1 MPLPGVLPR
10 PGAFL
15 QIKMYSR
22 QMSAIIQSLE
32 RLRLAS
38 PDKTAI
44 SGSQQALTWQQL
56 HAAVTTL
63 TPALET
69 CKTLGLCMNNSP
81 AWIVADI
88 CAINAGVT
96 NIPLAVFF
104 SDTQLQHVIADAR
117 IDTVITDQPQRFEAL
132 ATILSRRDIEIAGI
146 PATILQL
153 KTRSAAHCS
162 AAKVTY
168 TSGSTGTPRGVRL
181 GLAAMEVVAGSLATA
196 AEAREQERALVLLP
210 LSILLENIASVYVPI
225 LAGAEII
232 VPDAGELGIQGSS
245 KVDVPAFVAAINRIR
260 PNTLIVPPNLL
271 KLLVGLAQ
279 ERQLPDSFRFIAVG
293 GAPVGTAL
301 LEAAEKA
308 GLPVYQGY
316 GLSECCSVVT
326 VATPQQNRRGS
337 VGKPLPHARV
347 RIDDEG
353 EIHVGGVTFDG
364 YLNESDQDSEELA
377 TGDIG
382 YFDDDGYLFVTG
394 RNRHRIITGYGR
406 NISPEW
412 LESELVAHPSI
423 GQAVVFGDELPALTA
438 VVVPATAMD
447 FDELLAAITQ
457 VNHTLPDYARIDEY
471 ILADQPF
478 TVANSELTAGG
489 TPARNIIK
497 QRYAEQISNLI

>member
-1 MPLPGVLPR
+1 
-10 PGAFL
+10 
-15 QIKMYSR
+15 
-22 QMSAIIQSLE
+22 MSAIIQSLD
-32 RLRLAS
+32 RLRLSS

-44 SGSQQALTWQQL
+44 SGSQQTLTWQQF
-56 HAAVTTL
+56 HAAVMSL
-63 TPALET
+63 TPALDE
-69 CKTLGLCMNNSP
+69 CKTLGLCMHNSP
-81 AWIVADI
+81 AWIVADLS
-88 CAINAGVT
+88 AINAGVT

-104 SDTQLQHVIADAR
+104 SDAQLQHVIADAQ
-117 IDTVITDQPQRFEAL
+117 IDSIITDQPHRIESL
-132 ATILSRRDIEIAGI
+132 ATVLSKRDIEIAGVA
-146 PATILQL
+146 ATILQL
-153 KTRSAAHCS
+153 ETESATHYA

-181 GLAAMEVVAGSLATA
+181 GLAAMETVAASLATA
-196 AEAREQERALVLLP
+196 VEAREQERALVLLP

-225 LAGAEII
+225 LAGAEIM
-232 VPDAGELGIQGSS
+232 VPDASELGIQGSS
-245 KVDVPAFVAAINRIR
+245 KIDVAAFVAAMNRIR

-279 ERQLPDSFRFIAVG
+279 EQQLPDSFRFIAVG

-301 LEAAEKA
+301 LEAADKA

-347 RIDDEG
+347 RIDDNG
-353 EIHVGGVTFDG
+353 EIHVGGVIFAG
-364 YLNESDQDSEELA
+364 YLHESDQGSNELA
-377 TGDIG
+377 TGDLG

-423 GQAVVFGDELPALTA
+423 GQAVVFGDELPSLTA
-438 VVVPATAMD
+438 VVVPATALD
-447 FDELLAAITQ
+447 FDELLAVITQ
-457 VNHTLPDYARIDEY
+457 VNHTLPDYARIDDY

-489 TPARNIIK
+489 TPARNVIK
-497 QRYAEQISNLI
+497 QRYAEQISNLSPGVQ

>member
-1 MPLPGVLPR
+1 
-10 PGAFL
+10 
-15 QIKMYSR
+15 
-22 QMSAIIQSLE
+22 MSAIIQSLE
-32 RLRLAS
+32 QLRLSS
-38 PDKTAI
+38 PDKAAI
-44 SGSQQALTWQQL
+44 RGSQQTLTWQQF
-56 HAAVTTL
+56 HAAVMSL
-63 TPALET
+63 TPALDACE
-69 CKTLGLCMNNSP
+69 TLGLCMNNSP
-81 AWIVADI
+81 AWIVADLG
-88 CAINAGVT
+88 AINAGVT
-96 NIPLAVFF
+96 NVPLAVFF
-104 SDTQLQHVIADAR
+104 SDAQLQHVIADAR
-117 IDTVITDQPQRFEAL
+117 IDTVITDQPQRFESL
-132 ATILSRRDIEIAGI
+132 ATVLSSRNIEIAGVT
-146 PATILQL
+146 ATILQL
-153 KTRSAAHCS
+153 ETDSAGRYS

-181 GLAAMEVVAGSLATA
+181 GLAAMETVANSLAA
-196 AEAREQERALVLLP
+196 AAGAREQERALVLLP
-210 LSILLENIASVYVPI
+210 LSILLENIGSVYVPI

-232 VPDAGELGIQGSS
+232 VPDASELGIQGSS
-245 KVDVPAFVAAINRIR
+245 KVDVAAFVAAMNRIR

-279 ERQLPDSFRFIAVG
+279 QQQLPDSFRFIAVG

-301 LEAAEKA
+301 LEAADKA

-347 RIDDEG
+347 RIDDDG

-364 YLNESDQDSEELA
+364 YLNKSDQGNDELA
-377 TGDIG
+377 TGDLG
-382 YFDDDGYLFVTG
+382 YFDNDGYLFVTG

-412 LESELVAHPSI
+412 LESELVAHPCI

-438 VVVPATAMD
+438 VVVPSTSLD
-447 FDELLAAITQ
+447 FAELLAAITE
-457 VNHTLPDYARIDEY
+457 VNHTLPDYARIDDY

-489 TPARNIIK
+489 TPARNVIK
-497 QRYAEQISNLI
+497 QRYADQISNLSPAVQ

>member
-1 MPLPGVLPR
+1 
-10 PGAFL
+10 
-15 QIKMYSR
+15 
-22 QMSAIIQSLE
+22 MSSIIQSLE
-32 RLRLAS
+32 QLRLSS
-38 PDKTAI
+38 PDKAAI
-44 SGSQQALTWQQL
+44 RGSQQTLTWQQF
-56 HAAVTTL
+56 HAAVMSL
-63 TPALET
+63 TPALDACE
-69 CKTLGLCMNNSP
+69 TLGLCMNNSP
-81 AWIVADI
+81 AWIVADLG
-88 CAINAGVT
+88 AINAGVT
-96 NIPLAVFF
+96 NVPLAVFF
-104 SDTQLQHVIADAR
+104 SDAQLQHVIADAR
-117 IDTVITDQPQRFEAL
+117 IDTVITDQPQRFESL
-132 ATILSRRDIEIAGI
+132 ATVLSSRNIEIAGVT
-146 PATILQL
+146 ATILQL
-153 KTRSAAHCS
+153 ETDSAGRYS

-181 GLAAMEVVAGSLATA
+181 GLAAMETVANSLAA
-196 AEAREQERALVLLP
+196 AAGAREQERALVLLP
-210 LSILLENIASVYVPI
+210 LSILLENIGSVYVPI

-232 VPDAGELGIQGSS
+232 VPDASELGIQGSS
-245 KVDVPAFVAAINRIR
+245 KVDVAAFVAAMNRIR

-279 ERQLPDSFRFIAVG
+279 QQQLPDSFRFIAVG

-301 LEAAEKA
+301 LEAADKA

-347 RIDDEG
+347 RIDDSG

-364 YLNESDQDSEELA
+364 YLNESDQGNDELA
-377 TGDIG
+377 TGDLG

-423 GQAVVFGDELPALTA
+423 GQAVVFGDELPALMA
-438 VVVPATAMD
+438 VVVPATSLD
-447 FDELLAAITQ
+447 FDELLAVITQ
-457 VNHTLPDYARIDEY
+457 VNHTLPDYARIDNY
-471 ILADQPF
+471 ILAEQPF
-478 TVANSELTAGG
+478 TVANSELTAAG

-497 QRYAEQISNLI
+497 QRYADQISNLSPGVQ

>member
-1 MPLPGVLPR
+1 
-10 PGAFL
+10 
-15 QIKMYSR
+15 
-22 QMSAIIQSLE
+22 MSAILQSLD
-32 RLRLAS
+32 RLRLSS
-38 PDKTAI
+38 PDRTAI
-44 SGSQQALTWQQL
+44 SGSQKTLTWQQF
-56 HAAVTTL
+56 HVAVMSL
-63 TPALET
+63 TPALDE
-69 CKTLGLCMNNSP
+69 CNTLGLCMKNSP

-104 SDTQLQHVIADAR
+104 SDAQLQHVIADAR
-117 IDTVITDQPQRFEAL
+117 IDTVITDQPQRIESL
-132 ATILSRRDIEIAGI
+132 ATVLSRRDIEIAGVT
-146 PATILQL
+146 ATILQL
-153 KTRSAAHCS
+153 ETETAGHYS

-181 GLAAMEVVAGSLATA
+181 GLAAMETVANSLAAA
-196 AEAREQERALVLLP
+196 AEAREHERALVLLP
-210 LSILLENIASVYVPI
+210 LSILLENIGSVYVPI

-232 VPDAGELGIQGSS
+232 VPDASELGIQGSS
-245 KVDVPAFVAAINRIR
+245 KVDIAAFVAAMNRIR

-279 ERQLPDSFRFIAVG
+279 EQQLPDSFRFIAVG

-301 LEAAEKA
+301 LEAADKA

-337 VGKPLPHARV
+337 VGKPLPHASV
-347 RIDDEG
+347 RIDDDG
-353 EIHVGGVTFDG
+353 EIHVGGVSFDG
-364 YLNESDQDSEELA
+364 YLHESDQANNELA
-377 TGDIG
+377 TGDLG

-423 GQAVVFGDELPALTA
+423 GQAAVFGDELPALTA
-438 VVVPATAMD
+438 VVVPATALD

-457 VNHTLPDYARIDEY
+457 VNNTLPDYARIDEY
-471 ILADQPF
+471 VLADQPF

-497 QRYAEQISNLI
+497 QRYADQINNLI

>member
-1 MPLPGVLPR
+1 
-10 PGAFL
+10 
-15 QIKMYSR
+15 
-22 QMSAIIQSLE
+22 MSAIIQSLE
-32 RLRLAS
+32 RLRRAS
-38 PDKTAI
+38 PEKTAI
-44 SGSQQALTWQQL
+44 SGSQQTLTWQQL
-56 HAAVTTL
+56 HAAVISL
-63 TPALET
+63 TPVLDE
-69 CKTLGLCMNNSP
+69 CRTLGLCMNNSP
-81 AWIVADI
+81 AWIVTDI
-88 CAINAGVT
+88 TAIDAGVT

-104 SDTQLQHVIADAR
+104 SDSQLQHVIADAQ
-117 IDTVITDQPQRFEAL
+117 IDTIITDQPQRIASL
-132 ATILSRRDIEIAGI
+132 ATVLSRHDIEIAGI
-146 PATILQL
+146 PATILQIETDSA
-153 KTRSAAHCS
+153 TRYS

-210 LSILLENIASVYVPI
+210 LSILLENIGSVYVPI
-225 LAGAEII
+225 LAGAEIV
-232 VPDAGELGIQGSS
+232 VPDANELGIQGSS

-279 ERQLPDSFRFIAVG
+279 EQQLPDSFRFIAVG

-301 LEAAEKA
+301 LEAADKA

-326 VATPQQNRRGS
+326 VATPQQNRHGS
-337 VGKPLPHARV
+337 VGKPLPHAKV

-353 EIHVGGVTFDG
+353 EIHVSGVSFDG
-364 YLNESDQDSEELA
+364 YLHEPDQNGAELA

-438 VVVPATAMD
+438 VVVPTTALD
-447 FDELLAAITQ
+447 FDELLAAITE
-457 VNHTLPDYARIDEY
+457 VNHALPDYARIDEY

-478 TVANSELTAGG
+478 TVANCELTVGG
-489 TPARNIIK
+489 TPARNVIK

>member
-1 MPLPGVLPR
+1 
-10 PGAFL
+10 
-15 QIKMYSR
+15 
-22 QMSAIIQSLE
+22 MSAILQSLD
-32 RLRLAS
+32 RLRLSS

-44 SGSQQALTWQQL
+44 SGSQQTLNWEQF
-56 HAAVTTL
+56 HAAVMLL
-63 TPALET
+63 TPALAE
-69 CKTLGLCMNNSP
+69 CKTLGLCMSNSP

-88 CAINAGVT
+88 SAINAGVT

-104 SDTQLQHVIADAR
+104 SDAQLQHVISDAR
-117 IDTVITDQPQRFEAL
+117 IDTIITDQPQRFESL
-132 ATILSRRDIEIAGI
+132 ATILDRRDIKIAGI
-146 PATILQL
+146 SATILQIE
-153 KTRSAAHCS
+153 TAAAGSH
-162 AAKVTY
+162 AAVKVTY

-181 GLAAMEVVAGSLATA
+181 GLAAMEIVADSLATA
-196 AEAREQERALVLLP
+196 AEAREHERALVLLP

-225 LAGAEII
+225 LAGAEIV
-232 VPDAGELGIQGSS
+232 VPDASELGIEGSS
-245 KVDVPAFVAAINRIR
+245 KVDVPAFVAALNRIR
-260 PNTLIVPPNLL
+260 PNTIIVPPNLL

-279 ERQLPDSFRFIAVG
+279 EQQLPDSFRFIAVG

-301 LEAAEKA
+301 LEAANKA

-337 VGKPLPHARV
+337 VGKPLPHAKV
-347 RIDDEG
+347 RIDDDG
-353 EIHVGGVTFDG
+353 EIHISGVTFDG
-364 YLNESDQDSEELA
+364 YLNESDQDGDELA
-377 TGDIG
+377 TGDLG

-438 VVVPATAMD
+438 VVVPAIAMD

>member
-1 MPLPGVLPR
+1 
-10 PGAFL
+10 
-15 QIKMYSR
+15 
-22 QMSAIIQSLE
+22 MSAILQSLD
-32 RLRLAS
+32 RLRLSS

-44 SGSQQALTWQQL
+44 SGSQQTLNWEQF
-56 HAAVTTL
+56 HAAVMLL
-63 TPALET
+63 TPALAE
-69 CKTLGLCMNNSP
+69 CKTLGLCMSNSP

-88 CAINAGVT
+88 SAINAGVT

-104 SDTQLQHVIADAR
+104 SDAQLQHVISDAR
-117 IDTVITDQPQRFEAL
+117 IDTIITDQPQRFESL
-132 ATILSRRDIEIAGI
+132 ATILARRDIKIAGVS
-146 PATILQL
+146 ATIL
-153 KTRSAAHCS
+153 KIEAA
-162 AAKVTY
+162 AAGSHAATKVTY

-181 GLAAMEVVAGSLATA
+181 GLAAMEIVADSLATA
-196 AEAREQERALVLLP
+196 AEAREHERALVLLP

-225 LAGAEII
+225 LAGAEIV
-232 VPDAGELGIQGSS
+232 VPDASELGIEGSS
-245 KVDVPAFVAAINRIR
+245 KVDVPAFVAALNRIR
-260 PNTLIVPPNLL
+260 PNTIIVPPNLL

-279 ERQLPDSFRFIAVG
+279 EQQLPDSFRFIAVG

-301 LEAAEKA
+301 LEAANKA

-337 VGKPLPHARV
+337 VGKPLPHAKV
-347 RIDDEG
+347 RIDDDG
-353 EIHVGGVTFDG
+353 EIHISGVTFDG
-364 YLNESDQDSEELA
+364 YLNESDQDGDELA
-377 TGDIG
+377 TGDLG

-438 VVVPATAMD
+438 VVVPAIAMD

-478 TVANSELTAGG
+478 TVANSELTVGG

>member
-1 MPLPGVLPR
+1 
-10 PGAFL
+10 
-15 QIKMYSR
+15 
-22 QMSAIIQSLE
+22 MSAILQSLD
-32 RLRLAS
+32 RLRLSS
-38 PDKTAI
+38 PDRTAI
-44 SGSQQALTWQQL
+44 SGSQQTLTWQQF
-56 HAAVTTL
+56 HAAIMSL
-63 TPALET
+63 TPMLGECT
-69 CKTLGLCMNNSP
+69 TLGLCMQNSP

-88 CAINAGVT
+88 TAINAGVT

-104 SDTQLQHVIADAR
+104 SDAQLQHVIADAQ
-117 IDTVITDQPQRFEAL
+117 IDTLITDQPQRLESL
-132 ATILSRRDIEIAGI
+132 ATVISRHDIEIAGS
-146 PATILQL
+146 PVTIL
-153 KTRSAAHCS
+153 KIETGSATRYS

-181 GLAAMEVVAGSLATA
+181 GLADMEAVAGSLATA
-196 AEAREQERALVLLP
+196 VEAREQERALVLLP

-225 LAGAEII
+225 LAGAEIV
-232 VPDAGELGIQGSS
+232 VPDASELGIQGSS
-245 KVDVPAFVAAINRIR
+245 KVDVPAFVAAMNRIR

-279 ERQLPDSFRFIAVG
+279 EQQLPDSFRFIAVG

-301 LEAAEKA
+301 LEAAENA

-347 RIDDEG
+347 RIDDNG
-353 EIHVGGVTFDG
+353 EIHVSGVTFDG
-364 YLNESDQDSEELA
+364 YLHESDQSGNELA
-377 TGDIG
+377 TGDLG

-423 GQAVVFGDELPALTA
+423 GQAAVFGDELPALTA
-438 VVVPATAMD
+438 VVVPTTSLD
-447 FDELLAAITQ
+447 FDELLEAITQ

-471 ILADQPF
+471 VLADQPF

-489 TPARNIIK
+489 TPARSIIK
-497 QRYAEQISNLI
+497 RRYAEQISNLI

>member
-1 MPLPGVLPR
+1 
-10 PGAFL
+10 
-15 QIKMYSR
+15 
-22 QMSAIIQSLE
+22 MSAIIQSLD
-32 RLRLAS
+32 RLRLSS

-44 SGSQQALTWQQL
+44 TGSLQTLTWQQF
-56 HAAVTTL
+56 HAAVMSL
-63 TPALET
+63 TPALNE
-69 CKTLGLCMNNSP
+69 CKALGLCMNNSP

-88 CAINAGVT
+88 TAINAGVI

-104 SDTQLQHVIADAR
+104 SDTQLQHVIADAQ
-117 IDTVITDQPQRFEAL
+117 IDTVITDQPQRIESL
-132 ATILSRRDIEIAGI
+132 ATVTSSHDIEIAGI
-146 PATILQL
+146 AATILQL
-153 KTRSAAHCS
+153 ETESASRYS

-181 GLAAMEVVAGSLATA
+181 GQAAMEIVADSLVTA
-196 AEAREQERALVLLP
+196 VEAREHERALVLLP

-225 LAGAEII
+225 LAGAEIA
-232 VPDAGELGIQGSS
+232 VPDASELGIQGPS
-245 KVDVPAFVAAINRIR
+245 KVDVPAFVTAMNRIR

-301 LEAAEKA
+301 LEAAEKV

-326 VATPQQNRRGS
+326 VATPKQNRRGS
-337 VGKPLPHARV
+337 VGKPLPHAKV
-347 RIDDEG
+347 RIDDDG
-353 EIHVGGVTFDG
+353 EIHVNGVTFDG
-364 YLNESDQDSEELA
+364 YLHESDQGGDELA

-423 GQAVVFGDELPALTA
+423 GQAAVFGDELPALTA
-438 VVVPATAMD
+438 VVVPATALD

-457 VNHTLPDYARIDEY
+457 VNHILPDYARIDEY

-478 TVANSELTAGG
+478 TVANCELTVGG